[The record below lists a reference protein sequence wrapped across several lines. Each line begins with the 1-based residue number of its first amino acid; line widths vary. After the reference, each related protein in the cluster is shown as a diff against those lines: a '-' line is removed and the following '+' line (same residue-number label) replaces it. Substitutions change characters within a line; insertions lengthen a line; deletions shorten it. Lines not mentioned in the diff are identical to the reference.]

1 MPDAGRAPSKDFV
14 PDVELALMA
23 TRAEVQLMAG
33 KPTRVF
39 TYQAQVLKGSA
50 ESAVALPN
58 SPLGPVI
65 RVKQGQKV
73 RINFTNSLPGKDDA
87 SVIHWHGL
95 MLPEDMD
102 GHPRFA
108 IAPGQSYAYEFEV
121 VNRAGTYW
129 FHPHPHGQTARQV
142 YNGLAGMFIVSD
154 AEEAALGL
162 PSDEFDVPLI
172 VQDRTFD
179 KNNQL
184 AYFGQGMMAGAMET
198 LMGFRGEKVVMNGQ
212 PDYKLE
218 VSKRAYRLRVLNGSN
233 ARIYKLAWGDGTP
246 LTVIGTDG
254 GLLEKP
260 ITREFA
266 MLAPGERIELW
277 ADFSDHVL
285 GNEVTLESLA
295 FAGAEDPAEEM
306 KGMMG
311 SSSAM
316 TKTQSMSGMG
326 AGTAP
331 STQPDTRLG
340 APMTLVTIRVTKEAN
355 ESPKLPKTLAKP
367 SFYTVASAINTDQP
381 RTFELKQKNMQWFI
395 NGRQWEMDKAAA
407 DETVK
412 ADTLEVWEIVNAIS
426 PGEQMH
432 TLGMAHP
439 FHIHGVQF
447 QVLERKLLDDKLLK
461 LAYATVSDGYVNEGW
476 KDTVMLMPGERAKLL
491 IKFGKHTG
499 LFAYHCHNLEHE
511 DMGMMRNYKV
521 VA

>member
-1 MPDAGRAPSKDFV
+1 MPSAGRAASKDFM
-14 PDVELALMA
+14 PDVELALTA

-33 KPTRVF
+33 KPTRMF
-39 TYQAQVLKGSA
+39 TYQAQVLKGPA

-58 SPLGPVI
+58 SALGPVI

-121 VNRAGTYW
+121 VNRAGSYW

-154 AEEAALGL
+154 DIEAALGL
-162 PSDEFDVPLI
+162 PSGEFDVPLI

-184 AYFGQGMMAGAMET
+184 AYFGQGMMGGAMET
-198 LMGFRGEKVVMNGQ
+198 LMGFRGERILVNGQ
-212 PDYKLE
+212 LDYKLE
-218 VSKRAYRLRVLNGSN
+218 VAKRAYRLRVLNGSN

-260 ITREFA
+260 ITQKFV
-266 MLAPGERIELW
+266 MLAPGERVELW
-277 ADFSDHVL
+277 ADFSDRAI
-285 GNEVTLESLA
+285 GNEVTLNSLA

-306 KGMMG
+306 KG
-311 SSSAM
+311 
-316 TKTQSMSGMG
+316 TQN
-326 AGTAP
+326 TASP
-331 STQPDTRLG
+331 SQPDTRLG
-340 APMTLVTIRVTKEAN
+340 APMTLMTLRVAKEAK
-355 ESPKLPKTLAKP
+355 ESPKLPTALAKP
-367 SFYTVASAINTDQP
+367 GFLDAASAINTAQP
-381 RTFELKQKNMQWFI
+381 RQFELKQKNMQWFI
-395 NGRQWEMDKAAA
+395 NGRQWEMNSAAD

-447 QVLERKLLDDKLLK
+447 QVLERKLLDDELLK

-476 KDTVMLMPGERAKLL
+476 KDTIMLMPGERAKLL

-511 DMGMMRNYKV
+511 DMGMMRNYRV
-521 VA
+521 T